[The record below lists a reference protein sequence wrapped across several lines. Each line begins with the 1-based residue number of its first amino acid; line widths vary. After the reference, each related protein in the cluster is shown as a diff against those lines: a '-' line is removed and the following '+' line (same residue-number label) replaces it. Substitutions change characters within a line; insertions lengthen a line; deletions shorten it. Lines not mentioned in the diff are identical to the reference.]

1 MKLHLFGQ
9 QEYAIGMQL
18 SNDVNAFPPAGIEGR
33 RGKRFVACFI
43 SNVLHLTQVRILCAN
58 RI

>member
-18 SNDVNAFPPAGIEGR
+18 SNDVNVFPLAGIEGR
-33 RGKRFVACFI
+33 RGKHFVACFI
-43 SNVLHLTQVRILCAN
+43 SNVMHLTLLRILYAN